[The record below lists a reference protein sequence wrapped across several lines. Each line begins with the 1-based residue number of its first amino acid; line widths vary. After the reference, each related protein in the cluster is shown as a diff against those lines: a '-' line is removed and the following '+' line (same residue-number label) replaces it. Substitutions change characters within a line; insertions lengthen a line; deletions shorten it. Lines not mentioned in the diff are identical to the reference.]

1 VKFIIDDERH
11 AERQGEY
18 QDFDQALAELK
29 RRAKIPWNQPPN
41 VAPCTG
47 WRTCGRMYEVVEY
60 DDSETPWKQLRRTLV
75 LEVSA
80 SGVKWAVATTDI
92 SNGLH

>member
-1 VKFIIDDERH
+1 MKFVIDDEWH
-11 AERQGEY
+11 AEPQGEY

-29 RRAKIPWNQPPN
+29 RRAEIPWDQPPN

-47 WRTCGRMYEVVEY
+47 WRECGRAYEVVEY
-60 DDSETPWKQLRRTLV
+60 DDSETPWKALRRTAV

-80 SGVKWAVATTDI
+80 SGVKWAINLAAADI
-92 SNGLH
+92 PR